1 MAIHNPGS
9 KGPIGP
15 RPAGQPAARPVGAPA
30 AAPAARPAPTPAQA
44 PAVQAAP
51 APAPAPAAAPAA
63 EAPAAEGAKVCPKC
77 QGEMLTDNNGEF
89 CWAVTAVV
97 KDPEGRILY
106 DPATGVPLVMYTC
119 QGCGYLEFYSAIKT
133 GVFSVPNQPQ
143 Q

>member
-1 MAIHNPGS
+1 MAIINPGS

-15 RPAGQPAARPVGAPA
+15 RPAGQPTPVARPGQPA
-30 AAPAARPAPTPAQA
+30 AAPAAPAA
-44 PAVQAAP
+44 PAEAAAVPATP
-51 APAPAPAAAPAA
+51 APAPEGAA
-63 EAPAAEGAKVCPKC
+63 AAEGAKTCPKC
-77 QGEMLTDNNGEF
+77 EGEMLTDNNGEF

-133 GVFSVPNQPQ
+133 GIFSVPNQPQ
-143 Q
+143 A